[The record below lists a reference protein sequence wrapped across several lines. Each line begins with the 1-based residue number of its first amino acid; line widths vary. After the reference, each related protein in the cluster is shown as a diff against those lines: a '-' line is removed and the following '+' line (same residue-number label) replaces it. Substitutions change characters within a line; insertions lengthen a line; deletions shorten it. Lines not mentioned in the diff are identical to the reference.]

1 MPWVSGAHLNES
13 QYGREKMKRFLAAA
27 VMFLAL
33 VAPIHVSAQ
42 ASNAEQEVRAVLKQ
56 MIDADLNGDAA
67 VLDRTTTDDYTIT
80 RDNGV
85 VRNKI
90 ETLDGIKTGN
100 TKFESF
106 TTSDVNVRVYGETA
120 VVTFLADIKGS
131 RAGKDM
137 SGQFREVRVFVKRG
151 GKWRAVMAQR
161 TRIAS

>member
-1 MPWVSGAHLNES
+1 
-13 QYGREKMKRFLAAA
+13 MKRFLAAA

-161 TRIAS
+161 TRVAS